1 MPTNLSHPDDATP
14 SQCVQGGMDGG
25 SSKKGSTTPRAPS
38 VRRSRVPG
46 TDPGTSENASQ
57 AEAKFLEPACP
68 RGSGG
73 AAGGV
78 SGVEPGGCRL
88 FQLAGWPRE
97 CLSDIDC
104 DKAGEEEEARCME
117 KGTMAFFV
125 FSIGFRVVF
134 ALLLPGRGYR
144 FRRSRR
150 FVTLPRARQTAL
162 RVCWRGREGRQP
174 GVKSKL
180 PFTLS
185 GGQPRAFAP
194 SERALPS
201 FCKQPPLRSI

>member
-1 MPTNLSHPDDATP
+1 MKEGGALPGSSDAVYHVMGSASCCYSRLAPRQHESWQPLRRAGHAHHPSHPDDATP
-14 SQCVQGGMDGG
+14 AQRVQGGMDGG

-97 CLSDIDC
+97 CLSDTDC
-104 DKAGEEEEARCME
+104 DKAGARRKRIAVWRKEQWLFCFFASGFVSCSCCYCQGEA
-117 KGTMAFFV
+117 TYSDV
-125 FSIGFRVVF
+125 
-134 ALLLPGRGYR
+134 
-144 FRRSRR
+144 
-150 FVTLPRARQTAL
+150 Q
-162 RVCWRGREGRQP
+162 
-174 GVKSKL
+174 GVL
-180 PFTLS
+180 
-185 GGQPRAFAP
+185 
-194 SERALPS
+194 
-201 FCKQPPLRSI
+201 